1 MSYVYVYQNANI
13 IKKKGSK
20 ILYLI
25 YLRHINVIREY
36 NF

>member
-20 ILYLI
+20 ILKAHNRII
-25 YLRHINVIREY
+25 YLG
-36 NF
+36 